1 MTFEEAMPCGV
12 LLMNQISM
20 SSDLQNTNVRM
31 TWKSQTGWRVVGCA
45 MASPAFSVVWLKTSW
60 LGSNPVILWSQGFI
74 FHCGFE
80 IVGFFFVCVYIH
92 FCAITEPGEE
102 CSAFLLEASRMLAL
116 LIALCFGTRVR
127 WCFQIHALDSFGS
140 NSFHCWI
147 YIPVWRGLVSVSGY
161 SFFLGAALPCPHRQ
175 HAVTGA

>member
-12 LLMNQISM
+12 LLMNQVSM

-45 MASPAFSVVWLKTSW
+45 MASPVFSVVWLKTSW

-80 IVGFFFVCVYIH
+80 IVGFFFLCVCVSISVLSLRLERNALPFCLKLQGCSH
-92 FCAITEPGEE
+92 FWLHCVLAPESGG
-102 CSAFLLEASRMLAL
+102 ASRFMHWIL
-116 LIALCFGTRVR
+116 L
-127 WCFQIHALDSFGS
+127 
-140 NSFHCWI
+140 
-147 YIPVWRGLVSVSGY
+147 GLTLFTVG
-161 SFFLGAALPCPHRQ
+161 FTFLFEE
-175 HAVTGA
+175 V